1 MKDFIICIL
10 TKLPEILTDTTT
22 ITTVNVPECYRID
35 LTYENGTPIEI
46 QVKILK
52 DFLEKHYIKYNST
65 EKKDGYGK
73 RHTISFEFS
82 GAVIECNFTV
92 FGYVE

>member
-10 TKLPEILTDTTT
+10 TKLPEILTDTTI
-22 ITTVNVPECYRID
+22 ITTENVPECYRID

-52 DFLEKHYIKYNST
+52 DFLEKNCIKYDST
-65 EKKDGYGK
+65 ERKDGYGK
-73 RHTISFEFS
+73 RHTLSFKFNE
-82 GAVIECNFTV
+82 AVIECNFTV